1 MLNCTDTMK
10 TVNLLKTV
18 PLTGVALLAGC
29 SGSPQKPQKPNV
41 IIIYADDIGYG
52 DLSCNGTAAVS
63 TPNVDSLAEHGIRFT
78 NSHTTS
84 SVSTP
89 SRYGL
94 LTGQYPWRKAG
105 TGIATGDA
113 GMIIRYHCAALM
125 GLLHSWTEKDTQLV
139 VLAIVVAVS
148 AFACHAMWGDAASMS
163 AMR

>member
-1 MLNCTDTMK
+1 MK
-10 TVNLLKTV
+10 KIRLAAL
-18 PLTGVALLAGC
+18 PLAGTAAMLAGC
-29 SGSPQKPQKPNV
+29 SGDQPRRPNV

-63 TPNVDSLAEHGIRFT
+63 TPNVDSLAENGIRFT

-94 LTGQYPWRKAG
+94 LTGQYPWRKEG

-113 GMIIRYHCAALM
+113 GMIIRPEQYTIADMFRETICHDCMADEISFSELR
-125 GLLHSWTEKDTQLV
+125 GYRKEWDINGEKVELSV
-139 VLAIVVAVS
+139 EKLA
-148 AFACHAMWGDAASMS
+148 
-163 AMR
+163 